1 MAHRRQPSGLLL
13 WRRHQTVVR
22 CSAMRTVW
30 VGIWQFRDDRYG
42 RFQSHGHALQL
53 FHRVHHERVNR
64 EISRARNGA
73 CREFS

>member
-1 MAHRRQPSGLLL
+1 
-13 WRRHQTVVR
+13 
-22 CSAMRTVW
+22 MRTVW

-73 CREFS
+73 CRDFS